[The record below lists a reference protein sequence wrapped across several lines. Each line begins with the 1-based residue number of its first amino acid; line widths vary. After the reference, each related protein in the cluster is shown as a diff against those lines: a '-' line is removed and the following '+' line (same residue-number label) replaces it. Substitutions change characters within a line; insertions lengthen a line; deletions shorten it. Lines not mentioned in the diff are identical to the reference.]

1 MRPCKQSGSLIRCAF
16 PGFFPGRR
24 TARTREPFRDTRKAA
39 GFTLIEIMVVVLLI
53 GLMAGA
59 IIPRFGNQAER
70 QRLRLAV
77 LQISDAFALCYSSA
91 VTEGRPYRWFWDE
104 ERSLW
109 GYSVEIDPVE
119 RPGEFKSFSVAGR
132 RDERLPEGIEL
143 EGIYFAIQRADGD
156 DDAPAD
162 LAPEVNFYR
171 DGHCDSVYVV
181 IQAARPEGEELD
193 EFGNDQAEAMTV
205 SLNGITG
212 RVKVIDG
219 NYIAQMK
226 ASQEEED
233 YGDGYE

>member
-1 MRPCKQSGSLIRCAF
+1 MKKTKRGYRSEACALW
-16 PGFFPGRR
+16 RHE
-24 TARTREPFRDTRKAA
+24 T

-59 IIPRFGNQAER
+59 ILPRFGNQAER
-70 QRLRLAV
+70 ERLRSAV

-91 VTEGRPYRWFWDE
+91 VTEGRRYRWFWDE

-109 GYSVEIDPVE
+109 GYAVEIDPVE
-119 RPGEFKSFSVAGR
+119 SPGEFKSFSVAGR
-132 RDERLPEGIEL
+132 RDEHLPQGIEL
-143 EGIYFAIQRADGD
+143 EGIYFAIQRDDEEDGE
-156 DDAPAD
+156 PAD

-181 IQAARPEGEELD
+181 IQVAAPEGEEGLD
-193 EFGNDQAEAMTV
+193 EFGAGQAEAMTV

-219 NYIAQMK
+219 NYIAELE
-226 ASQEEED
+226 AGAEEEG
-233 YGDGYE
+233 YGYGYE